1 MLIPPPL
8 LRLWWG
14 EPCPPVVR
22 NCDVAGMEAKVGT
35 AIGPFC
41 GRTAEE
47 HLRGRVFEGEVVLY
61 WYTPMYRNSCRPV
74 FRGKIVRDEAG
85 SRLEGRFSTFRLTQI
100 FLAFW
105 FGFPAVIGIS
115 MLSTVVVPLA
125 MGAFLALGV
134 GMVALSQHMSRREK
148 DQILQSLQRL

>member
-1 MLIPPPL
+1 M
-8 LRLWWG
+8 
-14 EPCPPVVR
+14 
-22 NCDVAGMEAKVGT
+22 
-35 AIGPFC
+35 
-41 GRTAEE
+41 
-47 HLRGRVFEGEVVLY
+47 LY
-61 WYTPMYRNSCRPV
+61 WYTPTYRNSCRPV